1 MPVDLNKTKR
11 IALNL
16 PIELA
21 DRATKLAE
29 KDRRSLSQ
37 WLRNAIEDR
46 VIADER
52 SVDQT
57 Q

>member
-52 SVDQT
+52 STDQT